1 MGAIQS
7 LYQSGDYASALAFL
21 QNTQLNN
28 KALTAEILNALT
40 DYIVQVEQLNDPNF
54 KADKIQLSRRPP
66 TGMTSGQVYFR
77 WLAPYLFNE
86 VDALGYTF
94 NEVEEK
100 RYIIKSYSVD
110 YGSVESTMSVS
121 MISYYAYYPMY

>member
-1 MGAIQS
+1 MNYKDIQLTDKELWAQFQS
-7 LYQSGDYASALAFL
+7 LYQSGNYASALAFL

-54 KADKIQLSRRPP
+54 KADKIQLSRRRPA
-66 TGMTSGQVYFR
+66 GMTSGQVYFG

-86 VDALGYTF
+86 VDALEYTF
-94 NEVEEK
+94 NEVDNLT
-100 RYIIKSYSVD
+100 ITWAQVD
-110 YGSVESTMSVS
+110 EGGW
-121 MISYYAYYPMY
+121 